1 MNAATPT
8 GTSTQITERFAQS
21 TPGTCTVNVLGANI
35 PNANN
40 MIAAIATVETMARL
54 ETFPPIEPPIERPMN
69 MANQYTAAINEA
81 TPAEMPTSL
90 MRYLIM

>member
-54 ETFPPIEPPIERPMN
+54 ETFPPIERPMN